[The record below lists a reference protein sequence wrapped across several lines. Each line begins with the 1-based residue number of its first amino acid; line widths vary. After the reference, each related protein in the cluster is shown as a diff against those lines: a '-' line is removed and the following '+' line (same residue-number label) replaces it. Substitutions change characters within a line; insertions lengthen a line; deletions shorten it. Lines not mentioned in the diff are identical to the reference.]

1 MLMKIKLSLFSSA
14 FIVALVAVAL
24 SNSSFGQG
32 YGSQQGGN
40 NKPAAAGT
48 PATGRNAGRKPGEV
62 LTGGAIVATPI
73 TEEEAKKKYPMP
85 GGKAY
90 PVGDR
95 DIHKPSGWVTSPH
108 SGQDFDCSQIPY
120 GGLVLDTKANKV
132 FVRPK
137 TK

>member
-1 MLMKIKLSLFSSA
+1 MKNKLFVMTVLAACLSFSPVFA
-14 FIVALVAVAL
+14 
-24 SNSSFGQG
+24 Q
-32 YGSQQGGN
+32 YDQQPPSQPG
-40 NKPAAAGT
+40 AGT
-48 PATGRNAGRKPGEV
+48 GTGKAGGKKPGEV

-90 PVGDR
+90 PMGDR
-95 DIHKPSGWVTSPH
+95 DIHQPSGWIYSPYTR
-108 SGQDFDCSQIPY
+108 QLYDCTQIPF
-120 GGLVLDTKANKV
+120 GGLVLDTKVNKV

>member
-1 MLMKIKLSLFSSA
+1 MSVRSA
-14 FIVALVAVAL
+14 SAQDYAP
-24 SNSSFGQG
+24 Q
-32 YGSQQGGN
+32 
-40 NKPAAAGT
+40 PAAQPGSAQAG
-48 PATGRNAGRKPGEV
+48 GKGGGKKPGEV

-85 GGKAY
+85 GGRAY

-95 DIHKPSGWVTSPH
+95 DIHQPSGWIYSPYSH
-108 SGQDFDCSQIPY
+108 QLFDCTQIAY

>member
-1 MLMKIKLSLFSSA
+1 MKTKFCTFIAVILVIGFAGSA
-14 FIVALVAVAL
+14 R
-24 SNSSFGQG
+24 SQYGSGQG
-32 YGSQQGGN
+32 
-40 NKPAAAGT
+40 PAQPVTGASAS
-48 PATGRNAGRKPGEV
+48 GRNAGKKPGEV

-95 DIHKPSGWVTSPH
+95 DIHKPSGWVTSPY
-108 SGQDFDCSQIPY
+108 SGQDFDCTQIPY
-120 GGLVLDTKANKV
+120 GGLVLDTKVNKV

>member
-1 MLMKIKLSLFSSA
+1 MKIKLIVLTAVATCLSLGSA
-14 FIVALVAVAL
+14 FAQYD
-24 SNSSFGQG
+24 SGP
-32 YGSQQGGN
+32 
-40 NKPAAAGT
+40 PAAPGSAPSGKG
-48 PATGRNAGRKPGEV
+48 ASKKPGEV

-95 DIHKPSGWVTSPH
+95 DIHQPSGWIYSPYSH
-108 SGQDFDCSQIPY
+108 QLFDCTQIAY
-120 GGLVLDTKANKV
+120 GGLVLDTKVNKV

>member
-1 MLMKIKLSLFSSA
+1 MKKKLFLMT
-14 FIVALVAVAL
+14 IVATCL
-24 SNSSFGQG
+24 SFSPIFAQYGQQPP
-32 YGSQQGGN
+32 SQPGTGASPGQ
-40 NKPAAAGT
+40 AG
-48 PATGRNAGRKPGEV
+48 AKKPGEK

-90 PVGDR
+90 PPGDR
-95 DIHKPSGWVTSPH
+95 DIHQPSGWIYSPYTR
-108 SGQDFDCSQIPY
+108 QLYDCTQIPY
-120 GGLVLDTKANKV
+120 GGLVLDTKVNKV